1 MDLPDKALNETMV
14 RDLLALGVRP
24 GGVLLVHSSL
34 RSLGPL
40 SGGAESVICA
50 LLAALG
56 PDGTLLTPALSYA
69 SVRRDQ
75 PIFDARQTPSCVG
88 ALSEVFRTRPGTL
101 RSIHPT
107 HSVCGA
113 GRLAGELLGDHERD
127 TTPCGSHS
135 PFARLPAVHGQI
147 LFLGC
152 GLRPNTSMHGVE
164 ERVEPPYL
172 YGEPLEYQMIRADGS
187 QATMRVRSHNFQG
200 WKQRYDRLDTVLAE
214 PDLRRGPILQADCY
228 LVETAAMWPAA
239 LKALRADPL
248 YFVEPIDAVTRQEET
263 R

>member
-1 MDLPDKALNETMV
+1 MDLPGTELNETLV

-40 SGGAESVICA
+40 PGGAESVIRA

-56 PDGTLLTPALSYA
+56 PDGTLLTPALSFA
-69 SVRRDQ
+69 SVGRDR

-88 ALSEVFRTRPGTL
+88 ALSEAFRTRPGTL
-101 RSIHPT
+101 RSVHPT

-113 GRLAGELLGDHERD
+113 GCLAGELLGDHERD
-127 TTPCGSHS
+127 TTPVGPHS

-164 ERVEPPYL
+164 ERVRTAL
-172 YGEPLEYQMIRADGS
+172 SVRRAAG
-187 QATMRVRSHNFQG
+187 
-200 WKQRYDRLDTVLAE
+200 L
-214 PDLRRGPILQADCY
+214 PDDPRGRQPGDDA
-228 LVETAAMWPAA
+228 
-239 LKALRADPL
+239 RA
-248 YFVEPIDAVTRQEET
+248 QS
-263 R
+263 

>member
-1 MDLPDKALNETMV
+1 MNSFGTPLFEPIVAG
-14 RDLLALGVRP
+14 LLALGVRP
-24 GGVLLVHSSL
+24 GGVLLVHASL

-40 SGGAESVICA
+40 PGGAESVIRG

-56 PDGTLLTPALSYA
+56 PRGTLLMPALSYA
-69 SVRRDQ
+69 SVRSNQ
-75 PIFDARQTPSCVG
+75 PLFDARQTPSCVG
-88 ALSEVFRTRPGTL
+88 ALPEAFRTRPGTQ

-113 GRLAGELLGDHERD
+113 GRLAEELLGEHERD
-127 TTPCGSHS
+127 VTPVGPHS
-135 PFARLPAVHGQI
+135 PFARLPGVQGQI

-172 YGEPLEYQMIRADGS
+172 YGEPLDYQIIRADGS
-187 QATMRVRSHNFQG
+187 QGMMRVRRHNFQG
-200 WKQRYDRLDTVLAE
+200 WTQRYDRLQNVLAE
-214 PDLRRGPILQADCY
+214 PDLRRGPILQAECY

-239 LKALRADPL
+239 LQALRADPL
-248 YFVEPIDAVTRQEET
+248 YFVEPKPASIP
-263 R
+263 